1 MISIVNSSENIREG
15 NENDDDYSNQSSDSS
30 RKNFLEFELSRPE
43 RRNSAYSMESVNF
56 TVISDQS
63 QNNSRRGSYLG

>member
-56 TVISDQS
+56 NIESSSNCILCKLVE
-63 QNNSRRGSYLG
+63 